1 MKPPFH
7 TMFAPVMKTSDSPLV
22 DLNQVIK
29 AIADEPEFPD
39 EMPDE
44 LWDRMRDDREFA
56 TLALRLTVRST
67 KKEIIKRIRAWK
79 KDAFK

>member
-44 LWDRMRDDREFA
+44 LWKLITSDKAIA
-56 TLALRLTVRST
+56 TLAFQQTVSMT
-67 KKEIIKRIRAWK
+67 KWEITQRILAL
-79 KDAFK
+79 